1 MKLPKIGYFYKMK
14 KIIKATLFL
23 VFLLSLTSMSVH
35 KFYVSVNQIDFVPK
49 KKALEITS
57 RIFIDDLDLA
67 LEKKFKKKVYLA
79 TLKETSDAKELLQ
92 KYFAEKFSIKV
103 NGQQKQLNFLG
114 KEVEENVLICY
125 FTIKD
130 VSKVSSLEIRSTVL
144 MELYE
149 QQHIFHCSVSGKK
162 QSLLLTNG
170 TSSGVL
176 NYWEIFL
183 LTNKLST
190 FQP

>member
-1 MKLPKIGYFYKMK
+1 MPKSLQINYFYKMK
-14 KIIKATLFL
+14 KIIKVALIFVLF
-23 VFLLSLTSMSVH
+23 LSLTSMTVH

-79 TLKETSDAKELLQ
+79 TSREISDSKELLQ
-92 KYFAEKFSIKV
+92 KYFDEKFSIKV
-103 NGQQKQLNFLG
+103 NGQQKQINFLG

-125 FTIKD
+125 FNVKD
-130 VSKVSSLEIRSTVL
+130 ISKVASLEIKNTVL

-149 QQHIFHCSVSGKK
+149 QQHIFHTTILGQK
-162 QSLLLTNG
+162 QSVLLTNG
-170 TSSGVL
+170 NTVGVL
-176 NYWEIFL
+176 KY
-183 LTNKLST
+183 
-190 FQP
+190 

>member
-1 MKLPKIGYFYKMK
+1 MK
-14 KIIKATLFL
+14 KTIKATLFL
-23 VFLLSLTSMSVH
+23 IFLVSLTSMSLH

-79 TLKETSDAKELLQ
+79 TSKETSDAKELLQ
-92 KYFAEKFSIKV
+92 KYFNEKFSIKV
-103 NGQQKQLNFLG
+103 NGQQKQIHFLG

-125 FTIKD
+125 FNVKD
-130 VSKVSSLEIRSTVL
+130 VSKVSSLEVKNTIL

-149 QQHIFHCSVSGKK
+149 QQHIFHSSVSGKK
-162 QSLLLTNG
+162 QSLLLTNDRN
-170 TSSGVL
+170 SGVL
-176 NYWEIFL
+176 NY
-183 LTNKLST
+183 
-190 FQP
+190 

>member
-1 MKLPKIGYFYKMK
+1 MK
-14 KIIKATLFL
+14 KTIKATLFL
-23 VFLLSLTSMSVH
+23 IFLVSLTSMSLH

-79 TLKETSDAKELLQ
+79 TSKETLDAKELLQ
-92 KYFAEKFSIKV
+92 KYFNEKFSIKV
-103 NGQQKQLNFLG
+103 NGQQKQIHFLG

-125 FTIKD
+125 FNVKD
-130 VSKVSSLEIRSTVL
+130 VSKVSSLEVKNTIL

-149 QQHIFHCSVSGKK
+149 QQHIFHSSVSGKK
-162 QSLLLTNG
+162 QSLLLTNDRN
-170 TSSGVL
+170 SGVL
-176 NYWEIFL
+176 NY
-183 LTNKLST
+183 
-190 FQP
+190 

>member
-1 MKLPKIGYFYKMK
+1 MK
-14 KIIKATLFL
+14 KTIKATLFL
-23 VFLLSLTSMSVH
+23 IFLVSLTSMSLH

-79 TLKETSDAKELLQ
+79 TSKETSDAKELLQ
-92 KYFAEKFSIKV
+92 KYFNEKLAIKV
-103 NGQQKQLNFLG
+103 NGQQKQIHFLG

-125 FTIKD
+125 FNVKD
-130 VSKVSSLEIRSTVL
+130 VSKVSSLEVKNTIL

-149 QQHIFHCSVSGKK
+149 QQHIYHSSVSGKK
-162 QSLLLTNG
+162 QSLLLTNDRN
-170 TSSGVL
+170 SGVL
-176 NYWEIFL
+176 NY
-183 LTNKLST
+183 
-190 FQP
+190 

>member
-1 MKLPKIGYFYKMK
+1 
-14 KIIKATLFL
+14 
-23 VFLLSLTSMSVH
+23 MSVH

-176 NYWEIFL
+176 NY
-183 LTNKLST
+183 
-190 FQP
+190 